1 MSDCYVLYQIVMYVR
16 LLIIDI
22 SSLFFCVFFCSR
34 SQLATAQELVQMLN
48 EIAKETNG
56 VSTKTKYSVRKL
68 TQLNVHEQKIL
79 LPLQRVLTPHLP
91 ALRCGT
97 QSGENTVGR
106 SSSRTSTRRGSSAKA
121 TEQRKPMALTLEQV
135 RNVSFLEEL
144 CWLMEP
150 WSTQPL
156 SIAVTAVLC
165 MLGVSSTIARVHSQ
179 LQRVR

>member
-79 LPLQRVLTPHLP
+79 LPLQRVLTPQLP
-91 ALRCGT
+91 ALRCIG
-97 QSGENTVGR
+97 
-106 SSSRTSTRRGSSAKA
+106 SSSSQNSGNNAVRSQSVRTSARRGSAAKA
-121 TEQRKPMALTLEQV
+121 A
-135 RNVSFLEEL
+135 
-144 CWLMEP
+144 
-150 WSTQPL
+150 
-156 SIAVTAVLC
+156 
-165 MLGVSSTIARVHSQ
+165 
-179 LQRVR
+179 